1 MFKFIEREDNMN
13 YIIAITGGI
22 GSGKST
28 VSDKFAS
35 LGVPIIDSDVIAR
48 QIVIPNSY
56 ALNKIKQHFD
66 STILNKN
73 STLNRMKLRKKI
85 FSNPIEKKWINNLL
99 HPLIH
104 KETQY
109 QLTLFNYPYIIWV
122 VPLLIENNLDHLA
135 NRILVIDITP
145 EEQIIRIIKRD
156 GISEQEAKK
165 ILSNQV
171 NRIKHLKKADDV
183 INNHINKLE
192 LNKTVMKLHQKYL
205 QLSMRCSLKT

>member
-1 MFKFIEREDNMN
+1 MN

-48 QIVIPNSY
+48 QIVMPNSY
-56 ALNKIKQHFD
+56 ALNKIKQHFN

-85 FSNPIEKKWINNLL
+85 FSNPIEKKWINSLL

-192 LNKTVMKLHQKYL
+192 LNETVMKLHKKYL
-205 QLSMRCSLKT
+205 QLSMKCTLKT